1 MFNLFRDDRVN
12 RSLQL
17 LLLICVF
24 SLSLPAMAT
33 KRIAFINPGFED
45 KGFWQAVSA
54 TMQAAADSLGF
65 ELEILYSDR
74 QWPKMVENGKTLLS
88 REQTPD
94 YLILVNEH
102 QQAPVL
108 MKLAE
113 LRGVKTI
120 LLLNSLT
127 VEQVDALGAPRE
139 QLQGWLGSL
148 TPDNEIAGYEI
159 ATSVIEGAKKAG
171 IGDDNQINL
180 IALAGDF
187 KTPASIGRLDGL
199 GRALRAYPDAKLE
212 RKFTVNWSFDK
223 AYRQT
228 QLWLKSQGELDA
240 VWAANDPIALGAI
253 KALREAG
260 REPGRDVMVAGL
272 NWSPAALDLVS
283 RGEMTLSH
291 GGHFLAGA
299 WIMVLLYDY
308 DQGVDFATPAADVRF
323 PMTAIDQGN
332 VRAYR
337 QALGDGNWSRIDF
350 RQFSRSHHPEL
361 LGYDFSMSALLGAI
375 KQ

>member
-1 MFNLFRDDRVN
+1 MKAVLYLLTLVGILCLSFPVMAAKRV
-12 RSLQL
+12 
-17 LLLICVF
+17 
-24 SLSLPAMAT
+24 
-33 KRIAFINPGFED
+33 AFINPGFED
-45 KGFWQAVSA
+45 KGFWNAVSA

-74 QWPKMVENGKTLLS
+74 QWPKMVENGKALLS

-102 QQAPVL
+102 QQAPTL

-113 LRGVKTI
+113 ERGVKTI

-127 VEQVDALGAPRE
+127 AEQTQALGVPR
-139 QLQGWLGSL
+139 QRLHRWIGSL

-159 ATSVIEGAKKAG
+159 ATSVIDGAKSAG
-171 IGDDNQINL
+171 IVDDNEVNM

-199 GRALRAYPDAKLE
+199 DRALKSHPEAKLE
-212 RKFTVNWSFDK
+212 RRFTVNWSFDK

-228 QLWLKSQGELDA
+228 QLWLESQGQLDA
-240 VWAANDPIALGAI
+240 IWAANDPIALGAI

-260 REPGRDVMVAGL
+260 KTPGKDVMVAGL
-272 NWSPAALDLVS
+272 NWSPEALVLVE
-283 RGEMTLSH
+283 RGEMTLTH

-299 WIMVLLYDY
+299 WVMVLLYDY

-323 PMTAIDQGN
+323 PMTAIDRSN
-332 VRAYR
+332 VSAYR
-337 QALGDGNWSRIDF
+337 QALGDGDWSRIDF
-350 RQFSRSHHPEL
+350 SRFSRRNHPEQS
-361 LGYDFSMSALLGAI
+361 GYDFSMAALLGAI
-375 KQ
+375 KH